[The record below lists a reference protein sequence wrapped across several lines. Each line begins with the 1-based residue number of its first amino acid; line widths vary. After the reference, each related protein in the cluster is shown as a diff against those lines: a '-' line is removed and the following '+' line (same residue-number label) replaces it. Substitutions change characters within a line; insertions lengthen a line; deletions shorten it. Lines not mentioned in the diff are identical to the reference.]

1 MRGKLVV
8 FEGTDGAGKAT
19 QARLLARRLEEEG
32 IPFREIDFPR
42 YGNPFAEPARLY
54 LQGQL
59 GGRPEDVNAFAS
71 SVFFAVDRYASYQ
84 EDWGAAYRSGELIL
98 ANRYTTSNAVHQ
110 ASKLPDREREAFLDW
125 LFDLE
130 YRRLELP
137 EPDLVVYL
145 DLPVELTERLL
156 RARRERTHTRAD
168 IHEQDEAYLRSCRKN
183 AREIARDL
191 GWRRIDCSRNGDLRT
206 PEDIHR
212 EVWELVRPLTERQ

>member
-84 EDWGAAYRSGELIL
+84 EDWGVAYRSGELIL

-110 ASKLPDREREAFLDW
+110 APKLPAEERWAYLDW

-130 YRRLELP
+130 YHRLALP
-137 EPDLVVYL
+137 EPDLVIYL
-145 DLPVELTERLL
+145 DLPPALSAEML
-156 RARRERTHTRAD
+156 RHRQEATHTRAD
-168 IHEQDEAYLRSCRKN
+168 IHERDAAYLRQCRD
-183 AREIARDL
+183 ASQEIVRRL
-191 GWRRIDCSRNGDLRT
+191 GWQRVDCSRDGAVRS

-212 EVWELVRPLTERQ
+212 ELWTLVRPLAEK

>member
-84 EDWGAAYRSGELIL
+84 EDWGVAYRSGELIL

-110 ASKLPDREREAFLDW
+110 ASKLERAEREAFLSW

-145 DLPVELTERLL
+145 DLPVELPERLL
-156 RARRERTHTRAD
+156 RARRERTHTQAD
-168 IHEQDEAYLRSCRKN
+168 IHEQDEAYLRSCREN

>member
-71 SVFFAVDRYASYQ
+71 SVFLSVSVSLAEFTCPFFCASPCSSSGICPCPPPSWDCPGKEQ
-84 EDWGAAYRSGELIL
+84 PEAIKSTHNSSPAALY
-98 ANRYTTSNAVHQ
+98 
-110 ASKLPDREREAFLDW
+110 
-125 LFDLE
+125 LFI
-130 YRRLELP
+130 YF
-137 EPDLVVYL
+137 
-145 DLPVELTERLL
+145 
-156 RARRERTHTRAD
+156 
-168 IHEQDEAYLRSCRKN
+168 
-183 AREIARDL
+183 
-191 GWRRIDCSRNGDLRT
+191 
-206 PEDIHR
+206 
-212 EVWELVRPLTERQ
+212 PLFS